1 MSADVTTKPILMND
15 LLHWQLEKIESH
27 ARLLQEHAADPTCA
41 CELDLTSCLRK
52 HCLMLESYATETL
65 PMVQDERLAGLLYD
79 LSIEARD
86 MKEKVA
92 ASVCGDGDAELD
104 LAEVAQF
111 GREWAKRVETGYT
124 CPISSNPE
132 LEEVAM
138 ANIGQALGTGLGI
151 GAGLVVAK
159 TVLEKKDG
167 NPNGEKGIIKD
178 YSKLRDW
185 ELEINI
191 KKGYEDAIAEG
202 RRRGWTILTRGQYST
217 LTGETVDIPGIMIMR
232 SGNPEEHPRTSAG
245 HPLSPKEETDEEMHA
260 FYNWTDRASFE
271 ELLAELCERTDF
283 MGAQLCGEGADPEGI
298 EGDPLG
304 CQYRGS
310 DEVYKELGRLRFLCW
325 KVTGKLPSSVMVLG
339 GSNSHNPIALSVCEK
354 EHGLGPKLERCM
366 IKIEESNIEKGC
378 PPMGLGTKKCPNP
391 VAVCRASI
399 SQPICSVKV
408 ESPKVSGEASIDLPE
423 QEWKQPRWCPG
434 IAAADKELKQASR
447 ALTTTKS
454 RITGIRKNLT
464 TALNICAGQAEMFE
478 QPIAV
483 LDPYGS
489 RCRDPKTGL
498 WTHSEECGF
507 EPIGIKTT
515 ALGAGGLTHY
525 EFEFHVVEGHS
536 LVVSHDPFTFV
547 PNPDYPKNLQPRL
560 RERVATKAQ
569 VEKIAANIEPD
580 ALLTDFHVLDRGAPI
595 IGSDLVVEAGNGRV
609 MALIRAYEEHPESY
623 RNYHDRLVERIRDF
637 GLRSTDV
644 TDISLPIL
652 VRIRLTEVDRA
663 AFTQEANAMATIA
676 PSAIE
681 NARTDAEKITIVMI
695 QELRVSEDESIE
707 DALRADKNL
716 PFARSF
722 LKTLP
727 EEVQAS
733 LVDAKGRLNRDGVHR
748 MAMAIFVSAFQGDNG
763 LRLAEK
769 AFESIDMDIRNAVNA
784 IARSL
789 GAIAQAESLI
799 RSGDRDSELAIG
811 DDLAQA
817 VSVYSAIKTTPA
829 LTVDKYL
836 AQEQLFEREL
846 TDFQEGI
853 LIVLEKY
860 RRSPKKLGRVFTA
873 YAEGVIASPPP
884 AQTAMFPEAKISKR
898 ELWEKALGQAEH
910 EPEAREAPSLFQADP
925 LLDEITHQI
934 CSMSSRE
941 HGFTICSDKCRLL
954 RGPESVGHKYGVTV
968 DISCPE
974 GAEPIGTYHSHPSDF
989 TLSGQDKSE
998 MVRLGLPVACVGVP
1012 DSGVTCYLISR
1023 CGANKV
1029 DA

>member
-1 MSADVTTKPILMND
+1 
-15 LLHWQLEKIESH
+15 
-27 ARLLQEHAADPTCA
+27 
-41 CELDLTSCLRK
+41 
-52 HCLMLESYATETL
+52 
-65 PMVQDERLAGLLYD
+65 
-79 LSIEARD
+79 
-86 MKEKVA
+86 
-92 ASVCGDGDAELD
+92 
-104 LAEVAQF
+104 
-111 GREWAKRVETGYT
+111 
-124 CPISSNPE
+124 
-132 LEEVAM
+132 
-138 ANIGQALGTGLGI
+138 
-151 GAGLVVAK
+151 
-159 TVLEKKDG
+159 
-167 NPNGEKGIIKD
+167 
-178 YSKLRDW
+178 
-185 ELEINI
+185 
-191 KKGYEDAIAEG
+191 
-202 RRRGWTILTRGQYST
+202 
-217 LTGETVDIPGIMIMR
+217 MR
-232 SGNPEEHPRTSAG
+232 
-245 HPLSPKEETDEEMHA
+245 
-260 FYNWTDRASFE
+260 
-271 ELLAELCERTDF
+271 
-283 MGAQLCGEGADPEGI
+283 
-298 EGDPLG
+298 
-304 CQYRGS
+304 
-310 DEVYKELGRLRFLCW
+310 
-325 KVTGKLPSSVMVLG
+325 
-339 GSNSHNPIALSVCEK
+339 
-354 EHGLGPKLERCM
+354 
-366 IKIEESNIEKGC
+366 
-378 PPMGLGTKKCPNP
+378 
-391 VAVCRASI
+391 
-399 SQPICSVKV
+399 
-408 ESPKVSGEASIDLPE
+408 LPE

-434 IAAADKELKQASR
+434 IAAADKELKQASK

-454 RITGIRKNLT
+454 RLTDIRKKLT

-489 RCRDPKTGL
+489 RCRSPETGH
-498 WTHSEECGF
+498 WIPSDECGF

-525 EFEFHVVEGHS
+525 EFEFHVIEGHS
-536 LVVSHDPFTFV
+536 LIVSHDPFTFV
-547 PNPDYPKNLQPRL
+547 PNPDYPKSLQPRL

-595 IGSDLVVEAGNGRV
+595 VGTDLAVEAGNGRV

-623 RNYHDRLVERIRDF
+623 RNYRDRLVERIRDF
-637 GLRSTDV
+637 GLRAQDV
-644 TDISLPIL
+644 DGVSLPIL
-652 VRIRLTEVDRA
+652 VRIRLTEVDRV

-722 LKTLP
+722 LQTLP
-727 EEVQAS
+727 DEVQAS

-799 RSGDRDSELAIG
+799 RSGDRDSELTIG

-853 LIVLEKY
+853 LILLEKY

-884 AQTAMFPEAKISKR
+884 AQTAMFPEAKISKQ
-898 ELWEKALGQAEH
+898 ELWEKAVGQAER
-910 EPEAREAPSLFQADP
+910 EPEVEAPSLFQADP
-925 LLDEITHQI
+925 LLDEISRQI
-934 CSMSSRE
+934 CSMSSKE
-941 HGFTICSDKCRLL
+941 HGFTICSEKCRLL

-974 GAEPIGTYHSHPSDF
+974 GAEPIGTYHSHPSDH
-989 TLSGQDKSE
+989 TLSEQDVDE

-1012 DSGVTCYLISR
+1012 DNGLKCYLISR
-1023 CGANKV
+1023 CGRLTKEE
-1029 DA
+1029 

>member
-1 MSADVTTKPILMND
+1 MSTEVATKPILKWQREQIVKE
-15 LLHWQLEKIESH
+15 LL
-27 ARLLQEHAADPTCA
+27 LLQAHISDPSCPCDTEGEFCVRKHLLTIEALCQETSAIADTDEEKTKLNNLAIEAKRLRTYEEKHICDEDV
-41 CELDLTSCLRK
+41 ELDVDMEDWARSWRK
-52 HCLMLESYATETL
+52 QFEES
-65 PMVQDERLAGLLYD
+65 
-79 LSIEARD
+79 SIACD
-86 MKEKVA
+86 IV
-92 ASVCGDGDAELD
+92 
-104 LAEVAQF
+104 
-111 GREWAKRVETGYT
+111 AKRDVI
-124 CPISSNPE
+124 PINYDGEESQI
-132 LEEVAM
+132 EEVAM
-138 ANIGQALGTGLGI
+138 SSPSVTEALIEGVGVAIGT
-151 GAGLVVAK
+151 VVAVK
-159 TVLEKKDG
+159 VLEKYKD
-167 NPNGEKGIIKD
+167 
-178 YSKLRDW
+178 
-185 ELEINI
+185 
-191 KKGYEDAIAEG
+191 KKG
-202 RRRGWTILTRGQYST
+202 S
-217 LTGETVDIPGIMIMR
+217 
-232 SGNPEEHPRTSAG
+232 NP
-245 HPLSPKEETDEEMHA
+245 L
-260 FYNWTDRASFE
+260 
-271 ELLAELCERTDF
+271 
-283 MGAQLCGEGADPEGI
+283 
-298 EGDPLG
+298 
-304 CQYRGS
+304 
-310 DEVYKELGRLRFLCW
+310 
-325 KVTGKLPSSVMVLG
+325 
-339 GSNSHNPIALSVCEK
+339 NPIALSKCEK
-354 EHGLGPKLERCM
+354 EHGLGPRLNRC
-366 IKIEESNIEKGC
+366 ILKIEERNIDQGC

-408 ESPKVSGEASIDLPE
+408 ESPKASGEAIDLPE
-423 QEWKQPRWCPG
+423 QWTQPRWCPG
-434 IAAADKELKQASR
+434 IAAADKELKQANK

-489 RCRDPKTGL
+489 RCRDPETGL
-498 WTHSEECGF
+498 WAHSEECGF

-525 EFEFHVVEGHS
+525 EFEFHVVEGPK

-560 RERVATKAQ
+560 RERLATKAQ

-595 IGSDLVVEAGNGRV
+595 IGTDLAVEAGNGRV
-609 MALIRAYEEHPESY
+609 MALLRAYEDHPESY
-623 RNYHDRLVERIRDF
+623 RNYRDRLVERIRDF
-637 GLRSTDV
+637 GLRAE
-644 TDISLPIL
+644 DITGLSLPIL
-652 VRIRLTEVDRA
+652 VRVRLTEVDRT
-663 AFTQEANAMATIA
+663 AFTQEANAMSTIA

-722 LKTLP
+722 LQTLP

-799 RSGDRDSELAIG
+799 RSGDRDSELTIG

-829 LTVDKYL
+829 LTVEKYL

-853 LIVLEKY
+853 LILLERY

-884 AQTAMFPEAKISKR
+884 AQTAMFPEAKISKQ
-898 ELWEKALGQAEH
+898 ELWEKAVGQAER
-910 EPEAREAPSLFQADP
+910 EPEAIETPSLFQADQ
-925 LLDEITHQI
+925 LLDEISHQI
-934 CSMSSRE
+934 CSMSSME

-974 GAEPIGTYHSHPSDF
+974 GAEPIGTYHSHPSDP
-989 TLSGQDKSE
+989 TLSEQDITE
-998 MVRLGLPVACVGVP
+998 MVRLDLPVACVGVP
-1012 DSGVTCYLISR
+1012 DNGVKCYLIGR
-1023 CGANKV
+1023 CG
-1029 DA
+1029 